1 MLGALKKT
9 LMLALVGMSLSGCV
23 GYYQTNSSVP
33 VDRDL
38 TLALLV
44 VPEAERNQWAET
56 EVKFYNDE
64 RALTPEYLEKQKHI
78 EDKEIKVYNDKVS
91 WCGRTI
97 WALLPI
103 PLWSPACRT
112 YVEITL
118 VNGLPVS
125 AQEQYLQGKG
135 HLCGPF
141 IPFLSVS
148 KEPLPDGF
156 CGDVE

>member
-1 MLGALKKT
+1 MRGALK
-9 LMLALVGMSLSGCV
+9 LAVLVGLLGTSLSGCV
-23 GYYQTNSSVP
+23 GYYQSKSSAP
-33 VDRDL
+33 VDKDL

-44 VPEAERNQWAET
+44 VPEAERNQWAEK
-56 EVKFYNDE
+56 EVKFFNDE
-64 RALTPEYLEKQKHI
+64 RALSEAYLEKRKHI
-78 EDKEIKVYNDKVS
+78 EDKEIKIYNDKVS

-112 YVEITL
+112 YTEITL

-125 AQEQYLQGKG
+125 AREQYLQGRG
-135 HLCGPF
+135 YLCGPF
-141 IPFLSVS
+141 VPFLSIS

>member
-1 MLGALKKT
+1 MLGFLTKPMTFAL
-9 LMLALVGMSLSGCV
+9 LGMSLSGCV
-23 GYYQTNSSVP
+23 GYYQTSTSAP
-33 VDRDL
+33 VDKDL

-44 VPEAERNQWAET
+44 VPEGERNRWVEKEA
-56 EVKFYNDE
+56 KFFNDE
-64 RALTPEYLEKQKHI
+64 RALSPVYEEQRKHV
-78 EDKEIKVYNDKVS
+78 EDKETKIYNDKVS

-97 WALLPI
+97 WALIPI

-112 YVEITL
+112 YTEITL

-135 HLCGPF
+135 RLCGPF
-141 IPFLSVS
+141 VPLLSIS